1 MGEEQRIA
9 YERQLEKAM
18 ESLLEFP
25 EWGMVTNDVGTGI
38 RAVPCGQHRISY
50 RIDDDSVRII
60 RVLNVRMD
68 VTGQFGS

>member
-38 RAVPCGQHRISY
+38 RAVSSHAKASRFAFA
-50 RIDDDSVRII
+50 
-60 RVLNVRMD
+60 LM
-68 VTGQFGS
+68 

>member
-25 EWGMVTNDVGTGI
+25 ERGVVTNAGI
-38 RAVPCGQHRISY
+38 RAVPCGRHGISY